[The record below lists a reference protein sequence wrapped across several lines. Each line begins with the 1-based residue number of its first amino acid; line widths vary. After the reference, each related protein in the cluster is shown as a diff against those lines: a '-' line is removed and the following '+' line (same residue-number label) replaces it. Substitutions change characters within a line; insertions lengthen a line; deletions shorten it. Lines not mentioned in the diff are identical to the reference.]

1 MSAAIFNITKGEGHN
16 YTGQSKSVLNEQFG
30 ALPEGRYKVTVEE
43 DKPGQ
48 YTASRYRFYFGVVL
62 TAILEKCGKLFATL
76 DRSTGELIPCRN
88 TTALHE
94 HMKLRYRPVTIVTP
108 QGAFVVPGSSTDYS
122 DREFYTEFMEQIMAD
137 FSQPPFNVEFVDAE
151 TWKAECKAK
160 RESK

>member
-1 MSAAIFNITKGEGHN
+1 MKTSIFFLTTNGGTN
-16 YTGQSKSVLNEQFG
+16 FTGQSREILAEQLR
-30 ALPEGRYKVTVEE
+30 ALEAGRYKVTIEE

-48 YTASRYRFYFGVVL
+48 YSATRYRFYFGVVL

-94 HMKLRYRPVTIVTP
+94 HMKLKYRPITIVTP

-137 FSQPPFNVEFVDAE
+137 FSQPPFNVEFKDPE
-151 TWKAECKAK
+151 TWKAEMKAK
-160 RESK
+160 REQT